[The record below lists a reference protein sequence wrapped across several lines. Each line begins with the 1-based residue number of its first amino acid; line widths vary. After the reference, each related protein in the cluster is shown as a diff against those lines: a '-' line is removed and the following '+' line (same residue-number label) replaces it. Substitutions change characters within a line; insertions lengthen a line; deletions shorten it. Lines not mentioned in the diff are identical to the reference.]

1 MIAYIRNHPNTILIA
16 LLIATGFAALDLYV
30 VNVSSYVC
38 GALLAGIWV
47 EIRKTGKREGRDRG

>member
-1 MIAYIRNHPNTILIA
+1 MIAYIRNHHRTILVA

-38 GALLAGIWV
+38 GFLLAGIWV
-47 EIRKTGKREGRDRG
+47 ELRGSA